1 MAEQVLAAR
10 SAISSGLN
18 TTSRL
23 VSIESRDHLT
33 LANLSA
39 AKGKRD
45 ALLSAVKQ
53 AYNIELPAPGTRVEG
68 KNLALVWSGPGQWLA
83 VAERGAGRD
92 LELELKPILAG
103 LASVTDQSDA
113 RAVIRVSGPRARNV
127 LAKGVPVDLHPRA
140 FGPGAVAITHAS
152 HIGAIL
158 WQLDAAPT
166 YELAMF
172 RSYAQSF
179 ADWLE
184 HSAAEYRIA

>member
-10 SAISSGLN
+10 SAFSSGLN

-23 VSIESRDHLT
+23 VSIETRDHLT

-39 AKGKRD
+39 ARGKRD
-45 ALLSAVKQ
+45 SLQSAVKQ
-53 AYNIELPAPGTRVEG
+53 AYNIELPAPGTSVEG

-92 LELELKPILAG
+92 LEHELKPILAG

-140 FGPGAVAITHAS
+140 FRPGAVAITHAS
-152 HIGAIL
+152 HIGVIL

-166 YELAMF
+166 YEFAMF